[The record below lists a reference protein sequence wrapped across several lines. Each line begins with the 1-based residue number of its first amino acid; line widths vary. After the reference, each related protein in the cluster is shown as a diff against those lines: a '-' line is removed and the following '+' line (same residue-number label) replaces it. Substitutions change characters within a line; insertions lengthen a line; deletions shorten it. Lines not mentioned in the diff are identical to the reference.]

1 MNIEGIYDFITEAE
15 PILLGE
21 LTPNADLHD
30 DLGITGDDFSRLMHR
45 FGSRFGVDMRDYR
58 WYFHHPE
65 QGALGLGGI
74 FKRSPSFRVPH
85 IPVTPNLML
94 QAVTE
99 GCWPLDYPEHDLTAR
114 RIDITVDR
122 VIALAVILFLLVWLS
137 HQS

>member
-1 MNIEGIYDFITEAE
+1 
-15 PILLGE
+15 
-21 LTPNADLHD
+21 
-30 DLGITGDDFSRLMHR
+30 
-45 FGSRFGVDMRDYR
+45 
-58 WYFHHPE
+58 
-65 QGALGLGGI
+65 
-74 FKRSPSFRVPH
+74 
-85 IPVTPNLML
+85 ML